1 MQKKAYLALFLL
13 FALVLSVWTVSPALS
28 SAARL
33 KPEQNTSECQSGADA
48 LTGYLASIPGVTEQ
62 VRQICEFNIRMND
75 LDPQPAEL
83 DSQFIEQVIVSNM
96 LEIQSLQFTL
106 ERTQNEEWRGLIQ
119 MMIAM
124 HTHDLE
130 MALAVAER
138 YNLNTS
144 PDLTNVLVYPGTP
157 NYDLGMR
164 NVDLMAQFLN
174 PLMNAGATIPT
185 ITATPTGMLT
195 GTPPTDTPTMIPTLD
210 TMTTT
215 VTSTVDLT
223 GTTTAI
229 PTLDTATPIETM
241 TATSTP
247 VPTDTPSITPSSTAT
262 PSVTSTGDLTG
273 TTTVIPTLDT
283 TTPGAT
289 STVDLTGTPTVTSTS
304 ETTTPTI
311 TPTIPGS
318 PANFEMVSLHI
329 IEEEHVMHV
338 QTALAAQRLVQNDE
352 IRAFAK
358 HAADVAQLHLLLMSD
373 LKHRLFDFYTP
384 PTPDF
389 QREYQAPRQFLPDV
403 P

>member
-1 MQKKAYLALFLL
+1 MQKKAYLILFLV
-13 FALVLSVWTVSPALS
+13 FALALNLWTVSPALS
-28 SAARL
+28 SAPRL
-33 KPEQNTSECQSGADA
+33 RPEQNTNECQSGANA
-48 LTGYLASIPGVTEQ
+48 LTGYLASIPGVTDQ
-62 VRQICEFNIRMND
+62 VRQICEFNLRMND
-75 LDPQPAEL
+75 LDPQPADL

-106 ERTQNEEWRGLIQ
+106 ERAQNEEWRGLIQ

-130 MALAVAER
+130 MALAVAEK

-174 PLMNAGATIPT
+174 PLMNAGASVPT
-185 ITATPTGMLT
+185 VTATATPPPDL
-195 GTPPTDTPTMIPTLD
+195 PTDTPTAVPTQD
-210 TMTTT
+210 TMTPI

-223 GTTTAI
+223 GTTTVI
-229 PTLDTATPIETM
+229 PTLETATSTEAM

-247 VPTDTPSITPSSTAT
+247 LPADTSTLTPSFTAT
-262 PSVTSTGDLTG
+262 PGVTSTVDLTG
-273 TTTVIPTLDT
+273 TTTVIPTLET
-283 TTPGAT
+283 ATPGAT
-289 STVDLTGTPTVTSTS
+289 STVDLTGTPAVTSTS
-304 ETTTPTI
+304 ETTTPT
-311 TPTIPGS
+311 PGI
-318 PANFEMVSLHI
+318 PANFEVVSLHI
-329 IEEEHVMHV
+329 IEEEHVMQV
-338 QTALAAQRLVQNDE
+338 ETALAAQRLVQNDE

-358 HAADVAQLHLLLMSD
+358 HTADVAQLHLLLMSD

-389 QREYQAPRQFLPDV
+389 QRQYQAPREFLPEV